1 MWDGARRMVKQFKG
15 FTLIEVMI
23 VIVII
28 GILATIA
35 YPSYQEYVRSTK
47 RADAQAQMLEVAHR
61 LQRFKVANFSYVPIV
76 NNIDEPVTLVEIQHS
91 GFLPRPGDAIYTLT
105 LTNVTPT
112 TWTLTARPLS
122 GNLMANDGVICL
134 NHRNQ
139 KFWAKGASTCLLTET
154 SNWDGR

>member
-1 MWDGARRMVKQFKG
+1 MVKQFKG

-28 GILATIA
+28 AILAAIA

-47 RADAQAQMLEVAHR
+47 RADAQAQMLEVANR

-76 NNIDEPVTLVEIQHS
+76 DDADKPVTLAEIRHS
-91 GFLPRPGDAIYTLT
+91 GFLPRPTDALYTLT

-112 TWTLTARPLS
+112 TWTLTARPIS
-122 GNLMANDGVICL
+122 GTLMANDGVICL

-139 KFWAKGASTCLLTET
+139 KFWEKGASACVLNET
-154 SNWDGR
+154 STWDGR

>member
-1 MWDGARRMVKQFKG
+1 MVKQFKG

-28 GILATIA
+28 GILAAIA

-47 RADAQAQMLEVAHR
+47 RVEAQAQILEIAHR
-61 LQRFKVANFSYVPIV
+61 LQRFKVANFSYMPIV
-76 NNIDEPVTLVEIQHS
+76 NNIDEPVTLTKIQHS
-91 GFLPRPGDAIYTLT
+91 GFLPRPGDALYRLT

-112 TWTLTARPLS
+112 TWILTATPIS
-122 GNLMANDGVICL
+122 GTLMANDGVICL

-139 KFWAKGASTCLLTET
+139 KFWSKGATACLLSET